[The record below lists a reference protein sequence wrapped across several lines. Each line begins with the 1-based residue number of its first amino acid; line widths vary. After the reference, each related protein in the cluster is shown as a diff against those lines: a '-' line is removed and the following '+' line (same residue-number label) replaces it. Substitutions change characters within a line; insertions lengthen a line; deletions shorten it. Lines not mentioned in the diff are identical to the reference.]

1 MKMVAFF
8 FVFFFKVTA
17 NLNIAE
23 NAELPLGK

>member
-8 FVFFFKVTA
+8 FVFFKVTA

>member
-8 FVFFFKVTA
+8 LFFFKVTA